1 MYKKK
6 LIQNLKKIYRFRQ
19 PKYTINMT
27 IIQIQNESVYK
38 MIRKCGTKRFL
49 KERGKKMR
57 RKVLAVLL
65 STSMV
70 LSMAACGGSSDSSSS
85 SSSDSSSDSEEQAED
100 TSEESE
106 DTSEDTSEEES
117 ASGSEWNF
125 DGVVAEI
132 DIDGTVIG
140 DALTEFEEKVAE
152 FNELTG
158 AKLELVENGEDHEA
172 IMKTRMASN
181 DMPDMFTT
189 HGWSTIRYNEFC
201 YDLSGESWVAD
212 MADAAAAVVTDAN
225 GKICTCPLTEWVY
238 GISYNQTVMEE
249 NGVDMHAVQTWDD
262 LFDAL
267 QTLKDAGVTP
277 IAVGGKD
284 SGALGGYLELSNVFY
299 SADGALYDG
308 GDELQA
314 GTFSFVDHPE
324 VIEKFAEL
332 YDNGYFIEDL
342 FTADGDTA
350 RNYVATGEAAMLLWG
365 SPEYVDLMKSTN
377 ADNEFDIVPIP
388 AVEEGGNLAYTV
400 GEGTAVAIS
409 ANTENLELC
418 QAFLEFMTDPDNLK
432 EYVDATGAV
441 SGFTTISQDD
451 TYSLNK
457 YNESV
462 GNYENLTYTNFFDRE
477 YLPSGMWNY
486 MCESIAKLFNC
497 NVGEAKDQVTS
508 VAEYMQDAY
517 EQLYATANE

>member
-1 MYKKK
+1 MK
-6 LIQNLKKIYRFRQ
+6 
-19 PKYTINMT
+19 
-27 IIQIQNESVYK
+27 
-38 MIRKCGTKRFL
+38 
-49 KERGKKMR
+49 

-70 LSMAACGGSSDSSSS
+70 LSMTACGGSSDNSSESGAQK
-85 SSSDSSSDSEEQAED
+85 EE
-100 TSEESE
+100 TSEENAETSGEEDASE
-106 DTSEDTSEEES
+106 GES
-117 ASGSEWNF
+117 ASDLKWDFE
-125 DGVVAEI
+125 GVKAEI

-140 DALTEFEEKVAE
+140 DALTTFENKVAE

-158 AKLELVENGEDHEA
+158 AKLELVENGDDHEA

-181 DMPDMFTT
+181 DMPDMFST

-201 YDLSGESWVAD
+201 YDLSGESWVGD
-212 MADAAAAVVTDAN
+212 MADAAASVVTDAN

-238 GISYNQTVMEE
+238 GISYNATVMEE
-249 NGVDMHAVQTWDD
+249 NGVDMHAVKTWDD
-262 LFDAL
+262 LVDAL

-277 IAVGGKD
+277 ISVGGKNN
-284 SGALGGYLELSNVFY
+284 GALGGYLELSNVFY

-308 GDELQA
+308 GAELQG
-314 GTFSFVDHPE
+314 GTFSFIDHPE
-324 VIEKFAEL
+324 IIEKFAEL

-342 FTADGDTA
+342 FTADPDTA
-350 RNYVATGEAAMLLWG
+350 RNYVATGDAAMLLWG
-365 SPEYVDLMKSTN
+365 SPEYVDLMKGTN
-377 ADNEFDIVPIP
+377 ADHEFDIVPIP
-388 AVEEGGNLAYTV
+388 AIEEGGNSAYTV
-400 GEGTAVAIS
+400 GEGTAIAIS
-409 ANTENLELC
+409 NTSENLELC
-418 QAFLEFMTDPDNLK
+418 KAFLEFMTEPENLK

-457 YNESV
+457 YNESI

-486 MCESIAKLFNC
+486 MCEGMAKLFNC
-497 NVGEAKDQVTS
+497 KVGEAKDQVGS
-508 VAEYMQDAY
+508 VAEYLQQAY